1 MTRDSVPLPLET
13 DRKTSR
19 KLTALTGLFP
29 FILPYRGLIAAAMFA
44 LMLTAAVSLVLPL
57 AVRRVVDN
65 FNMNKRFIIVGVA
78 LGIIVVLAVI
88 IGSPAIGGF
97 DAMR

>member
-1 MTRDSVPLPLET
+1 M
-13 DRKTSR
+13 
-19 KLTALTGLFP
+19 
-29 FILPYRGLIAAAMFA
+29 
-44 LMLTAAVSLVLPL
+44 
-57 AVRRVVDN
+57 DN

-78 LGIIVVLAVI
+78 LGIIVVLAVL